1 MTLVDKHRCRFNISH
16 EQKSWL
22 EKNPVRYP
30 TLMPNGN
37 GPKAATIEMVAAEAG
52 VSKTTVSF
60 VLNNNPTISLATRE
74 RVLQA
79 IAKLGY
85 HPNVH
90 ARNLSSQ
97 KSRTICV
104 LVPEIGRIFED
115 PYFARAIGGVYDE
128 IEAAEYNLILKKTSF
143 QFAKE
148 KEYLNLFRRVEIGGM
163 IYIGS
168 TLDDSYLKDFVD
180 TTFPFVFVNS
190 YLPDVS
196 LPYVIAD
203 NVKMGYLATK
213 HLIDLGH
220 RRIAHI
226 RGSENTVTAMERFEG
241 YKKALAEAGIE
252 FDKTLVADGH
262 YSREESAS
270 AARKVLELPVRPT
283 AIYACNDIMAMG
295 VQEAMKAAG
304 LRRVTDCALVGSDN
318 IEMSRFTH
326 PPLTTVNMPIYEI
339 SRAAVRLLFDLMEGK
354 LPNGNAKQVMDTFL
368 VVRESCGAKHQPRR
382 RADGWTRST
391 DGRTADKGKKET
403 KGRALIGKQPN

>member
-1 MTLVDKHRCRFNISH
+1 MA
-16 EQKSWL
+16 
-22 EKNPVRYP
+22 
-30 TLMPNGN
+30 NGN

-60 VLNNNPTISLATRE
+60 VLNNNPTISSATRE

-97 KSRTICV
+97 KSRTVCV

-143 QFAKE
+143 QFARE
-148 KEYLNLFRRVEIGGM
+148 KEYLNLFRRAEIGGM
-163 IYIGS
+163 LYIGS
-168 TLDDSYLKDFVD
+168 TLDDDYLKDFVS
-180 TTFPFVFVNS
+180 THHPFVLVNS
-190 YLPDVS
+190 YLPEIPI
-196 LPYVIAD
+196 PYVIAD
-203 NVKMGYLATK
+203 NVKMGYSATK

-220 RRIAHI
+220 QRIGHV
-226 RGSENTVTAMERFEG
+226 RGSTNTVTAMDRCEG
-241 YKKALAEAGIE
+241 YKKALAEAGIV
-252 FDKTLVADGH
+252 FDASLVADGH
-262 YSREESAS
+262 YSRNESAS
-270 AARKVLELPVRPT
+270 AARKLLELPVRPT

-295 VQEAMKAAG
+295 VQDALKTSG
-304 LRRVTDCALVGSDN
+304 LRRISDCAVVGSDN

-354 LPNGNAKQVMDTFL
+354 LPNGSAKQVMDTYL

-382 RADGWTRST
+382 RADGWTRSS
-391 DGRTADKGKKET
+391 DASVGGRTKK
-403 KGRALIGKQPN
+403 